1 MTVTLYSKPACVQC
15 DATKRRLDKLGVPY
29 VTVDVTEDPK
39 ALAKILAWG
48 YQQVPVVDTGTAHW
62 SGYRIDLLNGLI
74 NHRKETA

>member
-1 MTVTLYSKPACVQC
+1 MTVTVYSKTPCVQC
-15 DATKRRLDKLGVPY
+15 EATERRLTKLGVPY

-62 SGYRIDLLNGLI
+62 SGYRPDCLNGLAT
-74 NHRKETA
+74 RKEA